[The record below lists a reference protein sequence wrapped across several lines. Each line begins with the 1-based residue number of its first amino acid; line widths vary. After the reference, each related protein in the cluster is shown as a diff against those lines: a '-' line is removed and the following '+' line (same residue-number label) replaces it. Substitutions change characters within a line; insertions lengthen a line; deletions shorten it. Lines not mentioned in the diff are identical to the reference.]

1 MPSLKV
7 DTEKTTH
14 TTPEADKNLE
24 GGVEEDAPEELIS
37 DDPSFLR
44 DNINDIVLL
53 IVLIGLTVIKFATE
67 DKLMSLNLFFIV
79 ILVTGYTLGKRFAVL
94 TAFLTILIVW
104 AFILSDKT
112 PFLIHYSN
120 DILNFYM
127 TLWSGF
133 LILTGWLGSALAKTF
148 QRETEENEEPSPSL
162 TKKYYKNLKL
172 NG

>member
-14 TTPEADKNLE
+14 TTLETDKDRE
-24 GGVEEDAPEELIS
+24 RDSGEDAPEELIS

-44 DNINDIVLL
+44 DNLNDIILL
-53 IVLIGLTVIKFATE
+53 TVLISLTVIKFATE

-112 PFLIHYSN
+112 PFLLHYSN

-127 TLWSGF
+127 ALWSGF
-133 LILTGWLGSALAKTF
+133 LILAGWLGSVLGKCI
-148 QRETEENEEPSPSL
+148 RGEPKEASP
-162 TKKYYKNLKL
+162 T
-172 NG
+172 

>member
-1 MPSLKV
+1 MPSLKLEA
-7 DTEKTTH
+7 EKATNTALE
-14 TTPEADKNLE
+14 TDKGLE
-24 GGVEEDAPEELIS
+24 RDSGEDAPEELIS

-44 DNINDIVLL
+44 DNLNDIILL
-53 IVLIGLTVIKFATE
+53 TVLISLTVIKFATE

-112 PFLIHYSN
+112 PFLLHYSN

-127 TLWSGF
+127 ALWSGF
-133 LILTGWLGSALAKTF
+133 LILTGWLGSVLGKYI
-148 QRETEENEEPSPSL
+148 RGKPEEASPA
-162 TKKYYKNLKL
+162 
-172 NG
+172 

>member
-1 MPSLKV
+1 MPSLKLEA
-7 DTEKTTH
+7 EKATNTALE
-14 TTPEADKNLE
+14 TDKDLE
-24 GGVEEDAPEELIS
+24 RGSGEDAPEELIS

-44 DNINDIVLL
+44 DNLNDIILL
-53 IVLIGLTVIKFATE
+53 TVLIGLTVIKFATE

-133 LILTGWLGSALAKTF
+133 LILTGWLGSVLGKCI
-148 QRETEENEEPSPSL
+148 RGEPKEASP
-162 TKKYYKNLKL
+162 T
-172 NG
+172 